1 MSDSDIL
8 KDISDDLRY
17 YIKETVANSV
27 YKNAD
32 DPTPGGGGGGGA
44 FIVNRTGEGMDTLDK
59 TAGEIMSAIESGMF
73 VYIVYP
79 GEAEGEYDAETLSGF
94 GINTVMG
101 GYYFTVPSFVNFV
114 AATADDYPVM
124 G

>member
-44 FIVNRTGEGMDTLDK
+44 FPVNVTGEYSNTLDK

-79 GEAEGEYDAETLSGF
+79 GDTEDEFGASTLTEF
-94 GINTVMG
+94 GISTALG
-101 GYYFTVPSFVNFV
+101 GYYFTLSNYTNFIG
-114 AATADDYPVM
+114 ATENDYPATE
-124 G
+124 